1 MAKMIK
7 IEEGYYNFLVE
18 QAKKRVDLQQEMN
31 MIRYYDDVQR
41 KMIHNMQLPTNEMC
55 KLYEDFI
62 KYRWYMLT
70 DEERER
76 EMQLARLL
84 SERTHDEILAL
95 EHFVRDYTELHNEK

>member
-18 QAKKRVDLQQEMN
+18 RAKKSADLQKEMN
-31 MIRYYDDVQR
+31 VIRYYDDIQR

-62 KYRWYMLT
+62 KHRWYMLT

-76 EMQLARLL
+76 EMQL
-84 SERTHDEILAL
+84 
-95 EHFVRDYTELHNEK
+95 DY